1 MSPIKTLTLVY
12 STIIQTLTLTF
23 MFLKIADQ
31 IDWSWWWV
39 FSPAIFNLALL
50 FIIVIAG
57 FIVGYTGVL
66 REKNKSTEP
75 TDLAETIKKIRE
87 INNDRR

>member
-1 MSPIKTLTLVY
+1 MSPIKKFSLVY
-12 STIIQTLTLTF
+12 STMTQTLIVTF

-39 FSPAIFNLALL
+39 FSPAIFNLALV
-50 FIIVIAG
+50 FVIVIVG

-66 REKNKSTEP
+66 RKKNKSA
-75 TDLAETIKKIRE
+75 DLAEIIRKNRE